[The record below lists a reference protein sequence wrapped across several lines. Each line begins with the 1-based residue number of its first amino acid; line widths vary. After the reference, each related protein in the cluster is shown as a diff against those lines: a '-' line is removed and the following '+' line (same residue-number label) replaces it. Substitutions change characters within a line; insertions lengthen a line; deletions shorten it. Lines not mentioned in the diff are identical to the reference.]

1 MSIDIFDCL
10 IRERDICIKA
20 IKAQPKYGLRVY
32 PLLKIVTTWRAFLC
46 IYFSFSV
53 VFREKVILD
62 CLQSVATLKIKKR
75 VKEERERRKKWVRLR
90 HTREGKLSVQS
101 LFALFAF
108 DTCGEGGV
116 YGQVER
122 SPEPKRRDR
131 LQSEVT
137 LVAKIIRFFYSKATS
152 VKKVIMLRTILR
164 KSARTR
170 LSCSLWLT

>member
-1 MSIDIFDCL
+1 MKSISVYIFF
-10 IRERDICIKA
+10 
-20 IKAQPKYGLRVY
+20 
-32 PLLKIVTTWRAFLC
+32 FLC
-46 IYFSFSV
+46 LFFV
-53 VFREKVILD
+53 KKVILD

-101 LFALFAF
+101 LFEF
-108 DTCGEGGV
+108 DTWGEGGV
-116 YGQVER
+116 YGQVGR
-122 SPEPKRRDR
+122 SPEPKRKDR

-152 VKKVIMLRTILR
+152 VKKVIMLSTIMR

-170 LSCSLWLT
+170 LSCSLWLA